1 MAQKVEYRTIRTHVL
16 QHWGFVL
23 AVLKA
28 SYKFAVQKNIM
39 CLYRVIKA
47 SPLYPSLSHW
57 IIKLTLTLNPH
68 FLSFFYSGPFDALHS
83 DSNQKSQRKVV
94 GRPVTWQ

>member
-28 SYKFAVQKNIM
+28 SYKFAVQKKIL
-39 CLYRVIKA
+39 CAFIE
-47 SPLYPSLSHW
+47 W
-57 IIKLTLTLNPH
+57 
-68 FLSFFYSGPFDALHS
+68 
-83 DSNQKSQRKVV
+83 
-94 GRPVTWQ
+94 